1 MASYNNKLQYKC
13 LQTSIYTIYY
23 NNIVYNQVMSHK
35 EKNIEIKLGSQIN
48 AKHIHDQY
56 VQNGAYYLFQSI

>member
-1 MASYNNKLQYKC
+1 
-13 LQTSIYTIYY
+13 
-23 NNIVYNQVMSHK
+23 MSHK
-35 EKNIEIKLGSQIN
+35 EKNIETKLGSQIN